1 MKAMGI
7 RTEIYAVMLLTA
19 GLIMMVG
26 YGCGDDDDE
35 MQPTPGNTRIRAI
48 HLSPDAPNVDIYVD
62 EEPPAAVTDLA
73 FGESTTYVDL
83 DAGTYTFNI
92 TAEGAP
98 PPPPSVLD
106 VGPIQLESGKAYT
119 AVAFNELLAPIEAL
133 PLVDDL
139 SNPGAG
145 NIRLRAIHVAP
156 DVGEV
161 DIYEVS
167 NPQSPTLLYENVAF
181 RTAGDYLTPLP
192 AGSYA
197 IGFDVN
203 NDAVADLTFVT
214 PALTEGS
221 ILNVF
226 AVSDGPAD
234 VFLIAQF
241 QNGVTARI
249 DPQ

>member
-1 MKAMGI
+1 MKAIAM
-7 RTEIYAVMLLTA
+7 RTEIHAVMLLA
-19 GLIMMVG
+19 AALMIMVG
-26 YGCGDDDDE
+26 YGCGDDEDE
-35 MQPTPGNTRIRAI
+35 IDVGFARIRAI
-48 HLSPDAPNVDIYVD
+48 HLSVGTPPVDIFVNG
-62 EEPPAAVTDLA
+62 EEPAAVTNLA
-73 FGESTTYVDL
+73 FGVSTPFITDVDP
-83 DAGTYTFNI
+83 GTYTFNI
-92 TAEGAP
+92 AASPGTPAQ
-98 PPPPSVLD
+98 SVLD
-106 VGPIQLESGKAYT
+106 VGPLALAGRTAYT
-119 AVAFNELLAPIEAL
+119 AVAFDVLASINAL

-167 NPQSPTLLYENVAF
+167 DPQNPTLLYENVPFGA
-181 RTAGDYLTPLP
+181 AGDYLPPLP

-203 NDAVADLTFVT
+203 NDTVADLTFIT
-214 PALTEGS
+214 PALAAGS

-241 QNGVTARI
+241 QDGTTAEI
-249 DPQ
+249 PPQP